1 MIPSFCI
8 ILTTTNDKQ
17 IAEQIASE
25 LLENSLAACLQID
38 NIISYFKWEGKIN
51 SEKEYRIMI
60 KARADNYN
68 EIEKVIVKIHN
79 YDLPQILKLAI
90 IDGLPEYLK
99 WLADPSIYTI

>member
-25 LLENSLAACLQID
+25 LLENSLTACLQID
-38 NIISYFKWEGKIN
+38 NITSYFKWEGKIN
-51 SEKEYRIMI
+51 SKKEYRIMI
-60 KARADNYN
+60 KARADNYK
-68 EIEKVIVKIHN
+68 EIESVIVKIHN
-79 YDLPQILKLAI
+79 YELPQILKLDI

-99 WLADPSIYTI
+99 WLADPSINT